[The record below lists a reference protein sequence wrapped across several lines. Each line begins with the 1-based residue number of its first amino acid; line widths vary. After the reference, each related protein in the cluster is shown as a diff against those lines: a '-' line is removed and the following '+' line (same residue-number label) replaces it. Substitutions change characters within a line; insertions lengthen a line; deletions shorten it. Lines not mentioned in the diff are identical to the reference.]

1 MTASLPST
9 TATIRAAH
17 LSANSS
23 AWPAV
28 AGRSRNAS
36 QPAKDTSDWTTIRCG
51 STTPGTGT
59 SHWPC
64 SGTPSSPFSPAAI
77 GRKKGTRSSQPDRAH
92 RRQRRTHHPRHPRP
106 ELPAGTAAATPH
118 PPDPRRGSTPVRR
131 PPPGQR
137 PHPHRDGLVDLP
149 SATPGR
155 SPPAPRQATP
165 RTPGSSPV
173 VLAAP
178 APPPGVEGPQ
188 DDGLRRGGD
197 GGADVRTGGGL
208 GQESLRPAG

>member
-36 QPAKDTSDWTTIRCG
+36 QPAKDTSDCTTIRCG

-64 SGTPSSPFSPAAI
+64 SGTPSSPFSPD
-77 GRKKGTRSSQPDRAH
+77 S
-92 RRQRRTHHPRHPRP
+92 
-106 ELPAGTAAATPH
+106 
-118 PPDPRRGSTPVRR
+118 R
-131 PPPGQR
+131 PPPSGEKR
-137 PHPHRDGLVDLP
+137 GPAAANPTERTDASDGP
-149 SATPGR
+149 TTPGTPGR
-155 SPPAPRQATP
+155 NSPPAPP
-165 RTPGSSPV
+165 RRRRIRLT
-173 VLAAP
+173 LAE
-178 APPPGVEGPQ
+178 V
-188 DDGLRRGGD
+188 RRLF
-197 GGADVRTGGGL
+197 DVRHQAKDLIHTAMDWSIYRRQHQAEARRHHVKRRL
-208 GQESLRPAG
+208 ALQV